1 MDTYIH
7 IIYDGITCD
16 DINCNKKN
24 ARYVK
29 TYNSIN
35 DNDLTIKDIHL
46 DILYD
51 NIDVP
56 DTSYDTDTDSIHNIH
71 NLDNYYYTING
82 KLGLSN
88 DLIFNVTDTNLDT
101 NLDTISYNHIHIICH
116 RKQLGGKGNPILD
129 IIGLLFSFI
138 FTPIEAIGNVFLFLI
153 DLVVWL
159 GKFIYWFIMF
169 VLWLLLDLL
178 NPVNFTSDFFKS
190 VMLII
195 YTLFTSV
202 LNIFIALT
210 SKIINTF
217 GGWMQG
223 FWGWDQSSL
232 TKNDKNSNYFKS
244 IDKSKGSK
252 CYLTDTN
259 TVPFSVILG
268 TVLCPPIGVFMELG
282 LAGWLNIVI
291 CGLLTLLFYL
301 PGLCYALLIIYA

>member
-1 MDTYIH
+1 M
-7 IIYDGITCD
+7 
-16 DINCNKKN
+16 
-24 ARYVK
+24 
-29 TYNSIN
+29 NS
-35 DNDLTIKDIHL
+35 L
-46 DILYD
+46 
-51 NIDVP
+51 
-56 DTSYDTDTDSIHNIH
+56 
-71 NLDNYYYTING
+71 
-82 KLGLSN
+82 
-88 DLIFNVTDTNLDT
+88 
-101 NLDTISYNHIHIICH
+101 
-116 RKQLGGKGNPILD
+116 
-129 IIGLLFSFI
+129 
-138 FTPIEAIGNVFLFLI
+138 
-153 DLVVWL
+153 
-159 GKFIYWFIMF
+159 
-169 VLWLLLDLL
+169 
-178 NPVNFTSDFFKS
+178 
-190 VMLII
+190 
-195 YTLFTSV
+195 